1 MRELEFLPAWYPTLR
16 RKRRF
21 VAMQAWL
28 ACAVLLA
35 LGLWMLL
42 AERNVRS
49 AEASLANLQG
59 QLAQTDDQL
68 HRLSELQSLKD
79 QMSQQ
84 AEVVSRLGPHVP
96 IARLINIL
104 QDAMPEDMAILDLS
118 SQAQAQTKQ
127 VSTLAA
133 ASGSQP
139 VLIRTQLV
147 RLHGVAPSD
156 VDLGNFLARLAG
168 VPYFSDIAMTY
179 SKDRVDSGR
188 MMREFEVTFS
198 IHLDDGN

>member
-1 MRELEFLPAWYPTLR
+1 MRELEFLPAWYPALR

-21 VAMQAWL
+21 VALQAWL
-28 ACAVLLA
+28 ACAILVV

-96 IARLINIL
+96 IARLINVL
-104 QDAMPEDMAILDLS
+104 EDAMPDDMAILDLS

-127 VSTLAA
+127 ASSLSAA
-133 ASGSQP
+133 TGSQP
-139 VLIRTQLV
+139 VLVRTELV

-168 VPYFSDIAMTY
+168 VSYFSDIAMTY

>member
-1 MRELEFLPAWYPTLR
+1 MRELEFLPAWYPALR

-21 VAMQAWL
+21 VALQAWL
-28 ACAVLLA
+28 AGAVVAA

-49 AEASLANLQG
+49 AEASLVNLQG
-59 QLAQTDDQL
+59 QLQQTDDQL
-68 HRLSELQSLKD
+68 HRLSELQSLK
-79 QMSQQ
+79 QEMSEQ
-84 AEVVSRLGPHVP
+84 AEVVARLGPHVP
-96 IARLINIL
+96 VARLIDVL
-104 QDAMPEDMAILDLS
+104 QDAMPDDMAILDLS
-118 SQAQAQTKQ
+118 SQSQAQTKQ
-127 VSTLAA
+127 ATALSA
-133 ASGSQP
+133 ASGNQP
-139 VLIRTQLV
+139 VVIHTELV
-147 RLHGVAPSD
+147 RLHGVVPSD

-179 SKDRVDSGR
+179 SKDRVEGGR